1 MKPHRWEARAL
12 IGVILINVE
21 GVHSVVIHSSVVG
34 VEHFCILRGVDGVQG
49 VLILNDVAPL
59 AHSPLHR
66 DELVDLVPVLTLLC
80 LCLRS
85 GSY

>member
-1 MKPHRWEARAL
+1 
-12 IGVILINVE
+12 
-21 GVHSVVIHSSVVG
+21 
-34 VEHFCILRGVDGVQG
+34 

-66 DELVDLVPVLTLLC
+66 DELVDLLPVLTLLC